1 MKVYFTYGTSEN
13 QPFIGGWTEVEA
25 PDIKTAC
32 ALFRAYHPDKTEGIL
47 NCADYYT
54 EEQFKDTTMHEE
66 GNYGYRC
73 RERISLTHKLLKEDS
88 RKGIVI
94 TPGGFAFLK
103 DFEKPLHE
111 SLGAAVGGWFEIVHP
126 KNLEAPYCMMVN
138 EEGLLKRLPL
148 NNIASCLYNTQIHG
162 QPIVGAAVIMK
173 DGYVDGEPDIV
184 GLDDDDIKAI
194 AAKLAKYN
202 TKLMDDEAAYIACLG
217 LGKGETK

>member
-73 RERISLTHKLLKEDS
+73 REKITLTREMMKTQSRI
-88 RKGIVI
+88 GVVI
-94 TPGGFAFLK
+94 MPNNVVFLREF
-103 DFEKPLHE
+103 DTPLHE
-111 SLGAAVGGWFEIVHP
+111 SLGATVGGWFEIVHP

-148 NNIASCLYNTQIHG
+148 NNIASSLYNTQLHG
-162 QPIVGAAVIMK
+162 QPIVGVAVIMK

-184 GLDDDDIKAI
+184 GLDDDDIEKLRALFGKYKLEI
-194 AAKLAKYN
+194 LIEKGDAK
-202 TKLMDDEAAYIACLG
+202 
-217 LGKGETK
+217 